1 MSTPENLL
9 SERAREVLPQ
19 HVAIIMDGNGR
30 WANQRR
36 LPRTVGHR
44 RGMEALRSVLRM
56 ASQLGIRYLTVYAF
70 SAENWS
76 RPADE
81 VDTIMTYLVRFLRTE
96 IPELNQNNIQLD
108 AIGQLDRLPPKAQK
122 QLQVSMETLSTNTG
136 LTLVLALSYGGR
148 QELAQSCRSIAHKV
162 AQGHLLPDEIT
173 EETIAQHLDTEGMP
187 DPDLVIRTSGEMR
200 VSNFL
205 LWQISYAEW
214 VLTDVLWPDFRGEHL
229 VEAIETYASRHRRFG
244 KV

>member
-1 MSTPENLL
+1 MSQPLNQL
-9 SERAREVLPQ
+9 SDRARERIPG
-19 HVAIIMDGNGR
+19 HIAIIMDGNGR
-30 WANQRR
+30 WASQRR

-44 RGMEALRSVLRM
+44 RGMEALRSVLRT
-56 ASQLGIRYLTVYAF
+56 ASRLGVGYLTVYAF

-81 VDTIMTYLVRFLRTE
+81 VNTIMGYLTRFLRTE
-96 IPELNQNNIQLD
+96 IPELNENNIRLA
-108 AIGQLDRLPPKAQK
+108 AIGQLERLPEKARQ
-122 QLQVSMETLSTNTG
+122 QLDASIQSLSYNDG

-148 QELAQSCRSIAHKV
+148 QELVESMRRIADKV
-162 AQGHLLPDEIT
+162 ASGELVAEEIC
-173 EETIAQHLDTEGMP
+173 ESTIASHLNTHAMP

-214 VLTDVLWPDFRGEHL
+214 VVTDVLWPDFSGEHL
-229 VEAIETYASRHRRFG
+229 LGAIETYASRDRRFG

>member
-9 SERAREVLPQ
+9 SERAREVLPK

-30 WANQRR
+30 WAKQRR

-148 QELAQSCRSIAHKV
+148 QE
-162 AQGHLLPDEIT
+162 
-173 EETIAQHLDTEGMP
+173 
-187 DPDLVIRTSGEMR
+187 
-200 VSNFL
+200 
-205 LWQISYAEW
+205 
-214 VLTDVLWPDFRGEHL
+214 
-229 VEAIETYASRHRRFG
+229 
-244 KV
+244 

>member
-1 MSTPENLL
+1 
-9 SERAREVLPQ
+9 
-19 HVAIIMDGNGR
+19 MDGNGR
-30 WANQRR
+30 WAKQRR

-76 RPADE
+76 RPLDE
-81 VDTIMTYLVRFLRTE
+81 VDTIMTYLVRFLHARFRTQSE
-96 IPELNQNNIQLD
+96 QYP
-108 AIGQLDRLPPKAQK
+108 IGCHRTTGSSATKAQK

-229 VEAIETYASRHRRFG
+229 VEAIETYAARHRRFG